1 VLYFARLV
9 STNTKIKEETVIATL
24 RKIDLVGRV
33 SSKLGGTKAGGDAAL
48 TAVLESV
55 QEALAAGNKVV
66 LTGFGT
72 FEVRQVKQ
80 RRVRPIRGGGTTVEI
95 PAHKRVGFVPGA
107 NLKGAVS
114 GKR

>member
-1 VLYFARLV
+1 M
-9 STNTKIKEETVIATL
+9 TTL
-24 RKIDLVGRV
+24 RKVDLVGRV
-33 SSKLGGTKAGGDAAL
+33 SSKLGGTKVGADAAL

-66 LTGFGT
+66 MTGFGT
-72 FEVRQVKQ
+72 FEVREVKK
-80 RRVRPIRGGGTTVEI
+80 RRVRPIRGGGATVEI

-107 NLKGAVS
+107 NLRGAVS

>member
-1 VLYFARLV
+1 M
-9 STNTKIKEETVIATL
+9 ATL
-24 RKIDLVGRV
+24 RKADLVGRV
-33 SSKLGGTKAGGDAAL
+33 SSKLGGTKAGADAAL

-80 RRVRPIRGGGTTVEI
+80 RKVRPIRGNGSTVEI